1 MVMGVAFMNNE
12 RTYAYYRN
20 RRVPGWWIDYLPE
33 EKNPYKASDTLT
45 LQKGCLSDYWYIHSS
60 NKYPNYR
67 GVEACNFVHSLIR
80 ERFGGVFLSNDYN
93 YHRLGRRAGTLK
105 TYREPEHLVYE
116 NAYIGEDG
124 NIHIKDARKYYEDV
138 TRFVMNVLGEIAKNH
153 MQSGN
158 SYNAREF
165 FPHST
170 DQQIEK
176 NRIEAERKQL
186 NTINLKEKLIEQMQ
200 ENVFRLE
207 DFSCEKS
214 SFNAFYCWEDGWIN
228 ANFSFE
234 KMKTN
239 LDSDMDKIKIIV
251 DFPSMFHADL
261 KKKDRKRATK
271 VLEISFGF
279 YLERKATKDTN
290 SITIPIA
297 EDKVSERVK
306 SMINTLCNMAMEDYN
321 ETHIEMIE
329 NTNCTPVWRYYP
341 YNIFLDNQIG
351 KLKLTYRKGA
361 GMGSW
366 RGRYL

>member
-1 MVMGVAFMNNE
+1 MEVAFMNNE
-12 RTYAYYRN
+12 RTYTYYRN
-20 RRVPGWWIDYLPE
+20 GRVPGWWIDYLPE

-60 NKYPNYR
+60 NKHPNHR

-80 ERFGGVFLSNDYN
+80 ERFGGVFLSNDYY
-93 YHRLGRRAGTLK
+93 YHRLGRRTGTLK

-124 NIHIKDARKYYEDV
+124 NIHIKNAKKYYDDV
-138 TRFVMNVLGEIAKNH
+138 IRFVMNVLGEIAKNH
-153 MQSGN
+153 MQSGT

-165 FPHST
+165 FPYST

-176 NRIEAERKQL
+176 NRIEAERKRV
-186 NTINLKEKLIEQMQ
+186 NTIKLEEDLVKQMQ
-200 ENVFRLE
+200 RSTFCLK
-207 DFSCEKS
+207 DFVCEKT
-214 SFNAFYCWEDGWIN
+214 SFNACHDFEDGWFN
-228 ANFSFE
+228 VNFSFE
-234 KMKTN
+234 GMRTN

-251 DFPSMFHADL
+251 DFPSLYHADS
-261 KKKDRKRATK
+261 KKKDRSRATK
-271 VLEISFGF
+271 VLEINFGF

-290 SITIPIA
+290 FITLIIA
-297 EDKVSERVK
+297 EDKVSEKVK

-329 NTNCTPVWRYYP
+329 NTNCNPVCRYYP

-351 KLKLTYRKGA
+351 KLKLTYKEGA
-361 GMGSW
+361 GMCTW
-366 RGRYL
+366 RYRFL

>member
-1 MVMGVAFMNNE
+1 MGVVFMNNE
-12 RTYAYYRN
+12 RTYTYYRN
-20 RRVPGWWIDYLPE
+20 LRVPGWWIDYLPE

-45 LQKGCLSDYWYIHSS
+45 LEKGCLSDYWYIHSS
-60 NKYPNYR
+60 NKYPNHR

-80 ERFGGVFLSNDYN
+80 ERFGGVFLSNDY
-93 YHRLGRRAGTLK
+93 YHILGSRAGTLK

-124 NIHIKDARKYYEDV
+124 NIHIKNAKKYYDDV
-138 TRFVMNVLGEIAKNH
+138 IRFVMNVLGEIAKNH

-165 FPHST
+165 FPYST

-176 NRIEAERKQL
+176 NRIEAERKRV
-186 NTINLKEKLIEQMQ
+186 NTIKLKEDLVKQMQ
-200 ENVFRLE
+200 GSTFCLK
-207 DFSCEKS
+207 DFVCEKS
-214 SFNAFYCWEDGWIN
+214 SFNASYDYEDGWFN
-228 ANFSFE
+228 VSFFFE
-234 KMKTN
+234 GIKTN
-239 LDSDMDKIKIIV
+239 LDSDMDEIKIIV
-251 DFPSMFHADL
+251 DFPSMFHADS

-279 YLERKATKDTN
+279 YLKRKATKDTY

-297 EDKVSERVK
+297 EDKVSEKVK
-306 SMINTLCNMAMEDYN
+306 STIDTLCNTAMDDYN
-321 ETHIEMIE
+321 ETHLEMIE
-329 NTNCTPVWRYYP
+329 NINCTPIWRYYP

-351 KLKLTYRKGA
+351 KLKLTYKESA
-361 GMGSW
+361 GWDSR